1 MTQSSRLVPLGPF
14 VSGIDNRLPA
24 HAMEDP
30 DPRSLKPLLR
40 SAVNVDV
47 TNAGTLKRRRG
58 TSRVMMGSDCHSLF
72 SVPGAQAGYVV
83 DFADLIYL
91 TGAPGAL
98 ARTVVRNDLSPG
110 RRVSYAV
117 HPDGSILYTNGVT
130 IGRLRGAQALPL
142 NVPAVASPFVSYSA
156 AGSLPAGRYQV
167 ATALR
172 DLVTGELGPASTPLA
187 VSLTQAGRIDVTSPP
202 APAGYELVIY
212 MTPPN
217 GSVLMEVATGTPAAT
232 FSVLPSFGARC
243 FTLMKRPLPPG
254 AIVRYYNG
262 RTLVAAGNVLFYS
275 DVYSPLMTP
284 SEGYVVFP
292 STITLM
298 EPCQAGVFVGSD
310 QTYWLAGDLSDAA
323 MNPVLPYGAVSNTG
337 AEVPNQNACWWL
349 SARGIVVG
357 KPDGS
362 VQNLQEERVVV
373 PSFGSGASAFI
384 ERDGMKQMVAP
395 AFSPSSSRASAESWM
410 EAEVFRKGN
419 EL

>member
-1 MTQSSRLVPLGPF
+1 MAQSSRLVPFGPF

-24 HAMEDP
+24 HVMEDP

-58 TSRVMMGSDCHSLF
+58 TSQVMAGSDCHSLF
-72 SVPGAQAGYVV
+72 SVLGAQAGYYV
-83 DFADLIYL
+83 DFAELIHAV
-91 TGAPGAL
+91 GKPDAL
-98 ARTVVRNDLSPG
+98 VKTTVRNDLSPG
-110 RRVSYAV
+110 RRVSYTL
-117 HPDGSILYTNGVT
+117 HPDGSVLYTNGVV
-130 IGRLRGAQALPL
+130 IGRLRGAQALPM
-142 NVPAVASPFVSYSA
+142 NVSASASPFVSFSA

-172 DLVTGELGPASTPLA
+172 DLITGELGPASTPTTVDL
-187 VSLTQAGRIDVTSPP
+187 VLAGRIDVVSAP
-202 APAGYELVIY
+202 APAGHELVVY

-217 GSVLMEVATGTPAAT
+217 GSVLMEAATGVSGAT

-254 AIVRYYNG
+254 SIIRHYNG

-292 STITLM
+292 STITLL

-310 QTYWLAGDLSDAA
+310 QTYWLAGDLVDAA
-323 MNPVLPYGAVSNTG
+323 MNPVLPYGAVPNTG
-337 AEVPNQNACWWL
+337 AEVPNQNARWWL
-349 SARGIVVG
+349 SDRGIVIG

-362 VQNLQEERVVV
+362 VQNVQEERVAV
-373 PSFGSGASAFI
+373 PSFGAGASAFI
-384 ERDGMKQMVAP
+384 ERDGMKQMVSP
-395 AFSPSSSRASAESWM
+395 AFNPSSSRASAESWM

-419 EL
+419 ES